1 VYCHTCQEHA
11 DLLNHITQEYQ
22 EEGVRVLAVAL
33 GNDQEEVDEFVE
45 TYGVKY
51 PILADP
57 DMVTARLYGIREVPT
72 VYLIDGFGTVR
83 YRGFPDRHGELEDE
97 LDYVFDGHDGE
108 LEAADVAA
116 DAALTD
122 L

>member
-1 VYCHTCQEHA
+1 
-11 DLLNHITQEYQ
+11 
-22 EEGVRVLAVAL
+22 
-33 GNDQEEVDEFVE
+33 
-45 TYGVKY
+45 
-51 PILADP
+51 
-57 DMVTARLYGIREVPT
+57 MVTARLYGIREVPT